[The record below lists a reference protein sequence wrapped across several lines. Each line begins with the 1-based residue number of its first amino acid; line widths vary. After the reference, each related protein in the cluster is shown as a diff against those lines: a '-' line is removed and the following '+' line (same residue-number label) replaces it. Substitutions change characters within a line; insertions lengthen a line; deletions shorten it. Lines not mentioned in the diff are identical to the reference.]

1 MSPPNKPLVWL
12 TRSES
17 DSQRLA
23 QRLNKRGI
31 NSVTVPLFTI
41 KPVANLE
48 AKTGQDKTL
57 ANQLDA
63 ALAQS
68 EAVIFTSSNAIS
80 AFCGLTKTRPPA
92 FTVGSVSGEF
102 ARKQGFTSVEVADG
116 NVASLTALVKK
127 RLIIKPA
134 KNLTPKNRT
143 PKNRTTSRL
152 FYPAAKHTA
161 ANIAKMLPEFE
172 ITQMVVYEAVATKRL
187 PPALINQLKQITHLV
202 LYSPRTARIFK
213 TLTAKL
219 DTTHLIALC
228 LSKAVSDEL
237 KTTPLANILTAED
250 PLDLI

>member
-1 MSPPNKPLVWL
+1 MLPPNALPARKAKPLVWL
-12 TRSES
+12 TRSKA

-23 QRLNKRGI
+23 QRLTKRGI
-31 NSVTVPLFTI
+31 NSVTAPLFTI

-57 ANQLDA
+57 ANQLA
-63 ALAQS
+63 AAVAQS
-68 EAVIFTSSNAIS
+68 EAVIFTSSNAIA
-80 AFCGLTKTRPPA
+80 AFCGLTKARPPA

-127 RLIIKPA
+127 RLIKTPP
-134 KNLTPKNRT
+134 PKNRT
-143 PKNRTTSRL
+143 KPRL

-228 LSKAVSDEL
+228 LSKTVSDEL